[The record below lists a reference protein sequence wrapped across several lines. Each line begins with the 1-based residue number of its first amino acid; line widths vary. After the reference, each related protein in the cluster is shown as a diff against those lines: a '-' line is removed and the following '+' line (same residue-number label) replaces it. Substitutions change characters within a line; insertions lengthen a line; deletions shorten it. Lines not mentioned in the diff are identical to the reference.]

1 MFLIKF
7 ALISIPAYQD
17 VRHPF
22 RREAHD
28 VAKFIHRYIGTAF
41 DDHFVVDMTDNPA
54 EGQIFHGIAE
64 KVAGYCLDNVLHK
77 FRPVRF
83 DTFPLFG
90 RSNTLVGNRFT
101 TKTVFADFRLNI
113 AELSSRR

>member
-1 MFLIKF
+1 MITPLGDDAPAVLVFLGIFLIKF
-7 ALISIPAYQD
+7 ALISISAYQD

-22 RREAHD
+22 RGAAHD

-41 DDHFVVDMTDNPA
+41 DDHFVVDMSDNPA

-77 FRPVRF
+77 FRCNVTNF
-83 DTFPLFG
+83 
-90 RSNTLVGNRFT
+90 V
-101 TKTVFADFRLNI
+101 
-113 AELSSRR
+113 